1 MKTMRNHLMRL
12 TSVFLAA
19 LFIWSFFG
27 TNIMGAVGQQRTVQA
42 AESTTPVPT
51 EPGTIW
57 DATNLDGSYKYADLS
72 WYSPDAEE
80 YVITTP
86 EQLAGLLALTAANDS
101 TSIKDK
107 YGKTAAR
114 VQNFNDKTIKLGNDI
129 DLSAHYWTGIR
140 TITNI
145 TIDGQ
150 GFSLKHLYMSV
161 ATNVTVSS
169 AMDCIGFITIMSN
182 GTLKNITI
190 EDSYVELT
198 NLSGSLLGQS
208 TANTTVENCTLLNSR
223 VKGFG
228 SDTSTRG
235 LRIGGLIGQFS
246 GGGPGDVSNCR
257 AINSTV
263 ETEATGSRHVSLII
277 AVYSSAGYIQN
288 CSAKGSRISVNALG
302 EGSVT
307 MNVASIYAALDGR
320 APKGVVGCEADTEIT
335 VRNVNNTSGV
345 NVGGLVAG
353 ITAPCSYSNFQ
364 GSINVENCN
373 SSYQVVIGGVAGYID
388 STAENSMIN
397 CYNTGSVTVR
407 NVTGLASNT
416 VGGLAGTVKG
426 NVTGSYSAGTLKGEG
441 TNEKDAYGGLTGT
454 ANGIFKDCFYL
465 NADRAS
471 GDGNNSGTAVNLA
484 SIKENG
490 AGPAITD
497 IQKGNDAAQI
507 VLENSDQLSGLAN
520 ADSLGVN
527 FGIKFPNIASFRSSN
542 TNAAV
547 LQYTPP
553 DDGSFDGGTVN
564 VVTSKGKGG
573 KTQIT
578 AKMQLWQNELI
589 NTAVSGPRY
598 QGSLKIIEVPIVF
611 DIEVYN
617 IDMENTSTTSAINNE
632 TNYALTG
639 TLEAFGDSVKL
650 DDYSL
655 GWEYTAD
662 AQDSEPAAGDG
673 SFEMLSGLSIKQ
685 ETAADTGITTA
696 TATRVAAPKFTTVNN
711 KATTSGTDEGWYRL
725 KAVPKA
731 GAAHAG
737 KNFYSQWQY
746 ITLDDLMVVNT
757 ESSKLIELSRQD
769 GAAYFESRKTLSATI
784 QLSEN
789 FSGELRYQWFKDG
802 TAVEGT
808 AGTLSSTELV
818 TTNRKKTLT
827 YTYGDSYND
836 ALSGAYQL
844 QVTGVKMENTEAFE
858 PRQIEGP
865 STQVKCYN
873 VQFNGVASESGARYF
888 TTSGEMTMTHIML
901 SADMVGENGEAKA
914 EAYWIKDGDITKR
927 DDPLASLHATL
938 TLEADNT
945 YTASTGD
952 FMVQRGME
960 GENYQ
965 LVIYP
970 VSTSRVSE
978 ADATLPTE
986 TLRFLNKVN
995 NTLTGFEITDLTYPD
1010 LKESYQQN
1018 DLTAN
1023 TAFSGD
1029 ASVTGASD
1037 GSSAPLSFEKVS
1049 GPNAFTV
1056 DPDTGAII
1064 CTDPSAVSAG
1074 NYSIT
1079 IKVTDKRFTNEGIVV
1094 IAESMSYQ
1102 SSIVL
1107 AITQSKDWDVS
1118 ATKKNLYI
1126 YKEGYIF
1133 NESEINEANLRDSN
1147 GDYITGFNATTDA
1160 ITLSQSL
1167 TDPVG
1172 YTITVVSGSHVSG
1185 SRITLDGLT
1194 LSAACPITVKSGA
1207 AAEFAIKA
1215 GTTTSITGATA
1226 GIQSDGQTVISGE
1239 GTLNLS
1245 GPTGTSGGGG
1255 LSLNGATIN
1264 AAASAGAGIGTKTI
1278 SIESGKVTAES
1289 RGTGAGI
1296 GGVPD
1301 GSVTIG
1307 GTAVVTARGAGG
1319 GAGIGGN
1326 NGQLAGE
1333 IRINSGNVAAVG
1345 SGSSD
1350 GIGSGAGA
1358 SALAHKATIINGGS
1372 VTAQGSSANVRN
1384 PVNDTAQNSS
1394 GKIPLH
1400 RVVLKVGETPE
1411 AYAGQRV
1418 AGSTIWYGDTGIS
1431 AVPAVN
1437 WSAQVSGPDF
1447 QVDGASGGLLSMYLP
1462 YTAASAVSEDAYYAS
1477 VSAELPDGS
1486 VYRRKVR
1493 ANADDNLTASLL
1505 ADMTYQLGIPAEIQ
1519 AGTPENPVIIGH
1531 GVKADFDL
1539 SVESNIQEGRTV
1551 EVSLSP
1557 AKGSMGGWGTFIM
1570 NNTAASHNGF
1580 TPQYRVQTPG
1590 GVQLYTE
1597 GSFWTFSGD
1606 DAETDGKRVKQG
1618 SVLLSGSQTLY
1629 AGSYT
1634 GNMTWHAV
1642 WDDPV
1647 VGGE

>member
-19 LFIWSFFG
+19 LFIWSFSG

-57 DATNLDGSYKYADLS
+57 DATNPDGSYKYADLS
-72 WYSPDAEE
+72 WYSPDAGE

-86 EQLAGLLALTAANDS
+86 EQLAGLLALTGSGGVA
-101 TSIKDK
+101 IKDK
-107 YGKTAAR
+107 YGKTATSL
-114 VQNFNDKTIKLGNDI
+114 QNFQNKTIKLGDDI

-140 TITNI
+140 AISYV

-150 GFSLKHLYMSV
+150 GFSLEHVYLSN
-161 ATNVTVSS
+161 AVTGSGNT
-169 AMDCIGFITIMSN
+169 GFIRTMT
-182 GTLKNITI
+182 GGALKNINI
-190 EDSYVELT
+190 EDSYFQMDRWGGALVGLG
-198 NLSGSLLGQS
+198 NSPSINFDNCSLINSKVVATG
-208 TANTTVENCTLLNSR
+208 TAQIR
-223 VKGFG
+223 V
-228 SDTSTRG
+228 
-235 LRIGGLIGQFS
+235 GGLIGQLNGS
-246 GGGPGDVSNCR
+246 TEGDITNCR
-257 AINSTV
+257 VINSTV
-263 ETEATGSRHVSLII
+263 ESTSTNTRHI
-277 AVYSSAGYIQN
+277 ALVVAVFSQKGVIKN
-288 CSAKGSRISVNALG
+288 CSAKGSRIIVDTNRGSDSV
-302 EGSVT
+302 
-307 MNVASIYAALDGR
+307 NVASMYAALDG
-320 APKGVVGCEADTEIT
+320 ANPKGVIGCEADTEII
-335 VRNVNNTSGV
+335 VRNVNTQYM

-353 ITAPCSYSNFQ
+353 ISAPCSYSNFQ
-364 GSINVENCN
+364 GSITVENCTT
-373 SSYQVVIGGVAGYID
+373 SKKTTVGGVAGTIY

-397 CYNTGSVTVR
+397 CYNMGSVTVR
-407 NVTGLASNT
+407 NVTGAASDT
-416 VGGLAGTVKG
+416 VGGLAGTVSG

-454 ANGIFKDCFYL
+454 ASGTFKDCFYL

-490 AGPAITD
+490 VGPAITD

-507 VLENSDQLSGLAN
+507 VLENSDQLSSLAN
-520 ADSLGVN
+520 ADGLGVN

-632 TNYALTG
+632 TNYALTS
-639 TLEAFGDSVKL
+639 TLEPFGDSVKL
-650 DDYSL
+650 ADYSL
-655 GWEYTAD
+655 AWEYTPAG
-662 AQDSEPAAGDG
+662 QESEPAAGDG
-673 SFEMLSGLSIKQ
+673 SFETLSGLSIKQ

-696 TATRVAAPKFTTVNN
+696 TATRAAAPKFTTANN

-808 AGTLSSTELV
+808 AGTLSSTELAA
-818 TTNRKKTLT
+818 TNREKTLT

-888 TTSGEMTMTHIML
+888 TTSGEMAMTHIML

-978 ADATLPTE
+978 ADATLPAE

-1074 NYSIT
+1074 NYNIT

-1094 IAESMSYQ
+1094 TAESMSYQ
-1102 SSIVL
+1102 SSIIL

-1133 NESEINEANLRDSN
+1133 NESEIDEANLRDSN

-1245 GPTGTSGGGG
+1245 GPTGTSGSGS
-1255 LSLNGATIN
+1255 LSLNGATVN
-1264 AAASAGAGIGTKTI
+1264 AAGSGGAGIGTKTI
-1278 SIESGKVTAES
+1278 SIESGKVTAVS
-1289 RGTGAGI
+1289 SGTGAGI
-1296 GGVPD
+1296 GGVTD

-1307 GTAVVTARGAGG
+1307 GTAMVTARGAGG
-1319 GAGIGGN
+1319 GAGIGGG
-1326 NGQLAGE
+1326 NGQLAGD
-1333 IRINSGNVAAVG
+1333 IRINSGNVSAVG
-1345 SGSSD
+1345 SGGSD

-1358 SALAHKATIINGGS
+1358 SPLAHKATIINGGS
-1372 VTAQGSSANVRN
+1372 VTAQGSGANVRN
-1384 PVNDTAQNSS
+1384 PVNDTAQNGS

-1411 AYAGQRV
+1411 AYAGERV
-1418 AGSTIWYGDTGIS
+1418 TGSTIWYGDTGT
-1431 AVPAVN
+1431 PASPAAS
-1437 WSAQVSGPDF
+1437 WSAAVSGPDF

-1557 AKGSMGGWGTFIM
+1557 SKGSMGAWGTFIM

-1597 GSFWTFSGD
+1597 GPFWTFSGQD
-1606 DAETDGKRVKQG
+1606 TATDGKRVKQG